1 MKINFSHTI
10 VHDLSFLITNLLFK
24 LRVVCH
30 KLVYSSLELLKVNS
44 EVEVDLVDVLGVLY
58 EYLL

>member
-1 MKINFSHTI
+1 MKFSHTI
-10 VHDLSFLITNLLFK
+10 VHDLSLLITNLLFK

-30 KLVYSSLELLKVNS
+30 KMVHSRLELLKVNS
-44 EVEVDLVDVLGVLY
+44 EVEVDLVNVFGVLY